1 MSNNLFNYFKKI
13 DSNSKN
19 NTSLKP
25 NESIKN
31 EVKPS
36 PQSAVKKNESSA
48 KKKLPIEPK
57 KDKDTIGI
65 EDKENNKMDSDLFD
79 NENDDDE

>member
-19 NTSLKP
+19 NTPLKP

-48 KKKLPIEPK
+48 KKKA
-57 KDKDTIGI
+57 
-65 EDKENNKMDSDLFD
+65 SS
-79 NENDDDE
+79 